1 MTRLASHASS
11 KLPKADQHRGLTV
24 DINSAQD
31 QFKLNVSAQFDARR
45 ITAIYGPT
53 GSGKSTLLNMIAGF
67 SKPNRPSQITFNS
80 NQWLKKSGKAVAVHK
95 RKIAYVTQ
103 SSTLLPHLTVKD
115 NFLYAIKRAHTKKE
129 RGAKNKR
136 PFAPQNTLESIGEQF
151 NVSQLYSLFP
161 EELSGG
167 EQQRVAIGRALLSNP
182 ELILFDEPV
191 SALDEESRESTLTAL
206 EKLHKLAQVPC
217 LYVTH
222 NIDELMRLA
231 DDVIPIANGHASQCM
246 AVADALSNSA
256 FSLSAN
262 HSTGVILEGRVAFID
277 NAHGL
282 ISAAVGTQP
291 NIYCS
296 AGSSNISQN
305 QPIRLRIYA
314 KDVSIALSKASDSSI
329 LNIIP
334 ATITK
339 IACDEK
345 NKTLITMQCFEQTL
359 LAAITR
365 KSLQDL
371 SLQEG
376 QHVFAQIKGI
386 AVLSA
391 KE

>member
-1 MTRLASHASS
+1 MTRLASHASR
-11 KLPKADQHRGLTV
+11 KLPKADQHCGLTV
-24 DINSAQD
+24 DIHSTQD

-45 ITAIYGPT
+45 ITAIYGPS

-67 SKPNRPSQITFNS
+67 NKPNRPSQITFNS
-80 NQWLKKSGKAVAVHK
+80 NQWLEKSGVAVAVHK

-103 SSTLLPHLTVKD
+103 FSTLLPHLTVKD
-115 NFLYAIKRAHTKKE
+115 NFLYAIKRAHKKTALD
-129 RGAKNKR
+129 AKNNR

-161 EELSGG
+161 EQLSGG

-231 DDVIPIANGHASQCM
+231 DDVIPITNGHAGQCI

-262 HSTGVILEGRVAFID
+262 NSTGVILEGRVASID

-282 ISAAVGTQP
+282 IRAAVGTQAD
-291 NIYCS
+291 IYCS
-296 AGSSNISQN
+296 AGSSKISQN

-345 NKTLITMQCFEQTL
+345 NRTLITMQCFEQTL

-386 AVLSA
+386 AVLSP

>member
-1 MTRLASHASS
+1 MSRLTSHASS
-11 KLPKADQHRGLTV
+11 KLPKADRHCGLTV
-24 DINSAQD
+24 EIHSAQD

-67 SKPNRPSQITFNS
+67 RKPNCPSQITFNG
-80 NQWLKKSGKAVAVHK
+80 NQWLKKSGAAVAVHK

-115 NFLYAIKRAHTKKE
+115 NFLYAIKRAHKNTEIATKNS
-129 RGAKNKR
+129 RLLT
-136 PFAPQNTLESIGEQF
+136 PQNTVESIGEQF
-151 NVSQLYSLFP
+151 NVSHLYSLFP
-161 EELSGG
+161 EQLSGG
-167 EQQRVAIGRALLSNP
+167 EQQRVAIGRALLSKP

-206 EKLHKLAQVPC
+206 EKLHKLTQVPC

-222 NIDELMRLA
+222 NIDELMRVA
-231 DDVIPIANGHASQCM
+231 DDVIPITNGQAGQCI
-246 AVADALSNSA
+246 AVANALSTSA
-256 FSLSAN
+256 SSLGAN
-262 HSTGVILEGRVAFID
+262 TSGVILEGHVASID
-277 NAHGL
+277 DVHGL
-282 ISAAVGTQP
+282 IRAAVGTQP
-291 NIYCS
+291 DIYCS
-296 AGSSNISQN
+296 AGSSKISRK

-345 NKTLITMQCFEQTL
+345 NRTLITMQCFEQTL